1 MTKTIRELLV
11 NEIEKSFAPQSPVYV
26 ATSGGVDSSAL
37 VLAVKDAGMKPIVT
51 SFTLDDRESQ
61 DFQAARKL
69 AQHFSLD
76 FVPIHIPTDTGIIR
90 QEVIRNMRKYS
101 LKKKADIECMYPFI
115 YMIERLHDIGARYLL
130 SGIWADGHFCL
141 SKSGMIHAR
150 HSKETFQQFRKAYF
164 YGKEKWQKTI
174 LPIVCH
180 QYGLRFCAPF
190 WSTSIYDLF
199 SNATWDELN
208 KPRQKQAI
216 RSAFPELTPLKIK
229 NHTNLQL
236 GDSGI
241 AETVGETMRQ
251 EFTPNALSPVSA
263 YNYIWNNLKSLS
275 K

>member
-1 MTKTIRELLV
+1 MLRTLLV
-11 NEIEKSFAPQSPVYV
+11 EELQKAFPDRTYPVYV

-37 VLAVKDAGMKPIVT
+37 VLAVKDAAMNPIVT

-69 AQHFSLD
+69 AQHFSIA
-76 FVPIHIPTDTGIIR
+76 FVPIYIPTDTEIIR
-90 QEVIRNMRKYS
+90 QAVIRNMRKYS

-164 YGKEKWQKTI
+164 YGKEKRQKTI

-180 QYGLRFCAPF
+180 QYGLKFCAPF

-208 KPRQKQAI
+208 KPRQKEAI
-216 RSAFPELTPLKIK
+216 RSVFPELTPLNLK
-229 NHTNLQL
+229 NHVNLQL

-241 AETVGETMRQ
+241 ADLVGETIRAIY
-251 EFTPNALSPVSA
+251 TPHRKSPVSA
-263 YNYIWNNLKSLS
+263 YNYLS
-275 K
+275 RRIKEGKRR